1 MTTVKMFNLAQDSI
15 DIRPDLIKGFEEVL
29 GSGEFILGKELSAF
43 EKAFA
48 DYLGVKYAIGVGNGT
63 DALRVGGLSLGLKRG
78 DAFVTAPNSYVA
90 SAMAL
95 SPHGLV
101 PRFCDIEPDTYNM
114 DPGAL
119 RKLLKD
125 DKSIKLCIPVHLYG
139 QAARMDEIT
148 EICRQHNVRVM
159 EDACQAHGALY
170 KGKKAGTFGDVA
182 AFSFYPTKNLG
193 CYGDGGIIV
202 TNSEQIYQK
211 TLMLRNYGQSDKHVH
226 DDEGFNTRLDELQAK
241 LLRIKLPHLDR
252 WNNARRTK
260 ARMYDQALANLPIGL
275 PKRIPDA
282 YHVYHLYV
290 IRVRERDAL
299 RSYLNECGVPTLIHY
314 PTPIH
319 LQEAY
324 RSLGFGEGSFPNV
337 ERAAKE
343 IISLPLYP
351 SISEEDVLYVSR
363 CIRNFYSK

>member
-15 DIRPDLIKGFEEVL
+15 DIRSELLKGFEGVL
-29 GSGEFILGKELSAF
+29 GNGEFILGKELSAF

-48 DYLGVKYAIGVGNGT
+48 EYVGARYAVGVGNGT
-63 DALRVGGLSLGLKRG
+63 DALRIGGLSLGLKPG
-78 DAFVTAPNSYVA
+78 DGFVTAPNSYVA

-95 SPHGLV
+95 SPHGLL
-101 PRFCDIEPDTYNM
+101 PNFCDIDLGTYNL
-114 DPGAL
+114 DPAAL
-119 RKLLKD
+119 QKLLKKKKD
-125 DKSIKLCIPVHLYG
+125 IKLCIPVHLYG
-139 QAARMDEIT
+139 QTARMDEIT
-148 EICRQHNVRVM
+148 DICRQYNVFVM

-202 TNSEQIYQK
+202 TSSETIYRK
-211 TLMLRNYGQSDKHVH
+211 ALMLRNYGQSDKHVH
-226 DDEGFNTRLDELQAK
+226 DMEGFNTRLDELQAK

-260 ARMYDQALANLPIGL
+260 ARMYDQALANLPIEL

-282 YHVYHLYV
+282 YHVFHLYV
-290 IRVRERDAL
+290 IRVRKRDAL
-299 RSYLNECGVPTLIHY
+299 RKYLDECGVSTLVHY

-319 LQEAY
+319 LQGAY
-324 RSLGFGEGSFPNV
+324 RSLGFTEGSFPNA
-337 ERAAKE
+337 ERAARE

-363 CIRNFYSK
+363 CIRDFYSK